1 MKKITIIILA
11 LCSYISYGQ
20 VGIGTTAPQQE
31 LHIAGANSTIRIESL
46 DATNEPTYNDGV
58 KPAPAYVDG
67 NGDITLTPTSGSG
80 GEPLNFLID
89 IPNFLP
95 DNPDG
100 LPFDAGTVINNNDT
114 GETTVTAQ
122 IGTPISITVPQ
133 TAIIEV
139 KYGITLLITDVD
151 MTLPALSYLTDDEAR
166 AMETYFVVDINSD
179 GLDATELSKQYG
191 QKGQYYASNW
201 GGAIGYPYMNGQ
213 GYLTLPAGTHEIVF
227 YGVVHDAA
235 TSYTSVGFG
244 GDKDFLKIRVYN

>member
-139 KYGITLLITDVD
+139 K
-151 MTLPALSYLTDDEAR
+151 
-166 AMETYFVVDINSD
+166 
-179 GLDATELSKQYG
+179 
-191 QKGQYYASNW
+191 
-201 GGAIGYPYMNGQ
+201 
-213 GYLTLPAGTHEIVF
+213 
-227 YGVVHDAA
+227 
-235 TSYTSVGFG
+235 
-244 GDKDFLKIRVYN
+244 